1 MSGDEKTSIDEPA
14 VDESQESRKE
24 SPSPLVGESITSLLK
39 SIKPYREL
47 LALIVIVA
55 GAVSAAISGTIA
67 YFASHTEVT
76 NLECRMFDYVEKTA
90 VPLRN
95 ELRLV
100 RAKINRKAAEYLM
113 DKDPMSNKQI
123 ILQLMNE
130 ADEIEKNL
138 DTIANEA
145 EKKFLATTAKC
156 DRGPQKIDGAK
167 T

>member
-1 MSGDEKTSIDEPA
+1 
-14 VDESQESRKE
+14 
-24 SPSPLVGESITSLLK
+24 
-39 SIKPYREL
+39 
-47 LALIVIVA
+47 
-55 GAVSAAISGTIA
+55 
-67 YFASHTEVT
+67 
-76 NLECRMFDYVEKTA
+76 
-90 VPLRN
+90 
-95 ELRLV
+95 
-100 RAKINRKAAEYLM
+100 M